1 MQANAELNKIAL
13 LIQQNQWQAAE
24 KMLQAL
30 LRKSPQ
36 HAVAHRLLG
45 DCLLAR
51 QQWRPALEVYQ
62 RSLSLRM
69 SAEALIGMGKAA
81 DMLRINEVAEKCY
94 RTALAQLPKSAE
106 LKYRLGVLLGGS
118 RDGAEEALQLLGAAI
133 EQGFQPARAYL
144 HISQLAERW
153 LKNFDMAFNAASKA
167 LDCAVSLGCG
177 ASAHPPS
184 RTARRLSLPK
194 TDITPHP
201 TPSAY
206 GESASSPP

>member
-1 MQANAELNKIAL
+1 MVAQMQANAELNKIAL

-69 SAEALIGMGKAA
+69 SAEALIGMGYCHIDAKQFASA
-81 DMLRINEVAEKCY
+81 QSKF
-94 RTALAQLPKSAE
+94 RTALALSPRNKDA
-106 LKYRLGVLLGGS
+106 LRGVAGQEGPL
-118 RDGAEEALQLLGAAI
+118 AAI
-133 EQGFQPARAYL
+133 E
-144 HISQLAERW
+144 RW
-153 LKNFDMAFNAASKA
+153 REEHR
-167 LDCAVSLGCG
+167 G
-177 ASAHPPS
+177 A
-184 RTARRLSLPK
+184 
-194 TDITPHP
+194 D
-201 TPSAY
+201 
-206 GESASSPP
+206 